1 MPKVNVFEGCEGC
14 YYNRIRLRE
23 PNFKCYT
30 FYELHLTCPC
40 KECLVKTMCRTH
52 CDKIRIDPV
61 KLIGYYNET

>member
-40 KECLVKTMCRTH
+40 KECLVKTMCELIV
-52 CDKIRIDPV
+52 IR
-61 KLIGYYNET
+61 LELTQLN